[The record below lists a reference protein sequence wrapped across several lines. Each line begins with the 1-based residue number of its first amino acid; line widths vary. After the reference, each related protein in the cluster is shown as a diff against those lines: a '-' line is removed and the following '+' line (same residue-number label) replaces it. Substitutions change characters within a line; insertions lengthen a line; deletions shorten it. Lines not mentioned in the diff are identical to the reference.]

1 MDDSKLEIFIG
12 KVDDIIEK
20 VNTWNY
26 SDATKEKYNAM
37 LIALK
42 EIAVNNIDEESI
54 LEWLFN

>member
-1 MDDSKLEIFIG
+1 MDDSQLETFIG

>member
-1 MDDSKLEIFIG
+1 MDNSQLETFIG

>member
-1 MDDSKLEIFIG
+1 MDNSQLETFIG

-54 LEWLFN
+54 LEW